1 MEPGKAVN
9 RLKVLLVDGKT
20 DDAQAMTAALGRDP
34 DQPFELEHVASLE
47 TALGR
52 MDTKR
57 FDVVLTELELPDAS
71 GLSVVERFMTRSPDT
86 PVVVLT
92 RLNDKVLALE
102 SVRKGAQDFLVKN
115 LASVGAVARTI
126 RFAHERKSAER
137 ALKQSEDRF
146 RRLAENSPDL
156 YFRYLLEPVDRYE
169 YVNQAVTKMLGYTPQ
184 EIYAEQYMAR
194 KLVHPDDAHLVE
206 LARKGR
212 EDTGK
217 LAVRFI
223 HKNGAVVWLELE
235 VAAILDPEG
244 KPYALEGVGRD
255 ITARKRTENIVLSGE
270 ENRQLAVRL
279 DAIGRLAAG
288 LSDGFNNLMTTV
300 LGYAELLQ
308 RRTPPDDPAR
318 GPVAEIVRAG
328 ERAVTLTRQLLALGG
343 RQPVHREMLAI
354 AEVVGAM
361 EPTLRKLIGAE
372 VELVLQLDRGE
383 ARVRVDR
390 GQLEHV
396 VMNLAANAWEAMPRG
411 GKLIIESATVTLDE
425 AGTRQRP
432 SMRPGPYVR
441 LSVSDTGSG
450 MDAETL
456 SHVFE
461 PFFTTKQSDQKAG
474 LGLATVYGIIKQ
486 NDGFVWPYSEPGQ
499 GTAFKIYLPVAGG
512 AAESARTADAEPGTP
527 SAGAVAETILLAE
540 NDDSIR
546 RLSAAVLTSAGYRVL
561 VAADG
566 EEALRVAGGNPG
578 TIHLL
583 LSDVVMPKLEGHQL
597 AAKLS
602 AVRPGLKVLLMSGY
616 TAEVLSSQ
624 GRLPAGAG
632 FLEKPFLPET
642 LVRRVRE
649 ALATPQARKD

>member
-1 MEPGKAVN
+1 VN
-9 RLKVLLVDGKT
+9 RLKILLVDGKT

-34 DQPFELEHVASLE
+34 DQPFEIEHAASLE
-47 TALGR
+47 SGLAR
-52 MDTKR
+52 MDAKR

-71 GLSVVERFMTRSPDT
+71 GVTAVERFTTRSPDT

-102 SVRKGAQDFLVKN
+102 SVRKGAQDCLVKS
-115 LASVGAVARTI
+115 LASVGAVARTV
-126 RFAHERKSAER
+126 RFAHERKAAER

-146 RRLAENSPDL
+146 RRLADNSPDL
-156 YFRYLLEPVDRYE
+156 YFRYLLEPVDRYD
-169 YVNQAVTKMLGYTPQ
+169 YINQAVTKILGYTPQ
-184 EIYAEQYMAR
+184 EVYAEQYMAR

-206 LARKGR
+206 LARKGL
-212 EDTGK
+212 EETGK
-217 LAVRFI
+217 LTVRFT
-223 HKNGAVVWLELE
+223 HKNGSVVWLELE
-235 VAAILDPEG
+235 VAPIRDNDG
-244 KPYALEGVGRD
+244 NTCALEGVGRD
-255 ITARKRTENIVLSGE
+255 VTAHKRDENIVLAGE

-279 DAIGRLAAG
+279 DAIGRLAGG

-343 RQPVHREMLAI
+343 RQPVHRELLDI
-354 AEVVGAM
+354 AEVVDTM
-361 EPTLRKLIGAE
+361 EPTLRKLIGNE
-372 VELVLQLDRGE
+372 VELVMRLDRG
-383 ARVRVDR
+383 AGRVRADR

-396 VMNLAANAWEAMPRG
+396 VMNLAANAWEAMPKG
-411 GKLIIESATVTLDE
+411 GRLTIEGATVNLDE
-425 AGTRQRP
+425 AGARHRP

-450 MDAETL
+450 MDPETL

-461 PFFTTKQSDQKAG
+461 PFFTTKQKDQRTG

-486 NDGFVWPYSEPGQ
+486 NDGFVWPYSETGQ
-499 GTAFKIYLPVAGG
+499 GTTFKIYLPVAGG
-512 AAESARTADAEPGTP
+512 DAESRREGDAEAGPAAA
-527 SAGAVAETILLAE
+527 AGAVAETILLAE
-540 NDDSIR
+540 NEDSIR

-566 EEALRVAGGNPG
+566 EEALRVAGETPG

-583 LSDVVMPKLEGHQL
+583 LSDVVMPRLDGREL
-597 AAKLS
+597 ATKLS
-602 AVRPGLKVLLMSGY
+602 AARPGLRILMMSGY
-616 TAEVLSSQ
+616 TAEVLTSQ

-632 FLEKPFLPET
+632 FLEKPFLPDT

-649 ALATPQARKD
+649 ALAPPPARKD